1 MGSRW
6 GARGS
11 RADSRR
17 KTRGSRPNRP
27 SRVRRGMGTYFAS
40 RGENNARH
48 DGIGKTGENDTRCG
62 IFEDDGIPFLRQR
75 AMETALGEK
84 LCLCVKGE

>member
-1 MGSRW
+1 
-6 GARGS
+6 
-11 RADSRR
+11 
-17 KTRGSRPNRP
+17 
-27 SRVRRGMGTYFAS
+27 MGTYFAS

-75 AMETALGEK
+75 AMETALG
-84 LCLCVKGE
+84 